1 MKTKK
6 YNLKTKISSLLFLI
20 LNFALVAQQSI
31 SGSFSSN
38 GNTRGYIGAIPDNLQ
53 TPLRLV
59 IMFCGATEN
68 ASQMQLRGYNNFL
81 GNNSMIIYPEP
92 FNATFGFDNSNGI
105 DDFQMVED
113 LITNIA
119 SNYTI
124 NVNDICIG
132 GFSNGG
138 VFTYN
143 LVCDFNS
150 PSSTRAYRFKSFA
163 VVSGAMEA
171 SNANITDCPIAN
183 ELPAIVFHGT
193 SDPVIPYNGGNVG
206 FPLNIQT
213 GATETTVNFW
223 ANTIN
228 NCTSTPMVTSLPNTN
243 TTDGSS
249 VELLNYDCATSE
261 ETLLY
266 RIIGGQHAWPSGN
279 ANFDIAQNRN
289 LDINASE
296 VISQFF
302 EDPTT
307 LSNNDFNNLENEIL
321 IYPNP
326 VKDFIV
332 VKSTYNL
339 DKIELFNLKGKV
351 IMSYDQPLTSIS
363 LESLESGIYLLKI
376 HAENRKIIKKIAKQ

>member
-1 MKTKK
+1 M
-6 YNLKTKISSLLFLI
+6 
-20 LNFALVAQQSI
+20 VAQQSI
-31 SGSFSSN
+31 SGSFSSD
-38 GNTRGYIGAIPDNLQ
+38 GTTRNYIGAIPDNPQ

-59 IMFCGATEN
+59 ILFSGALEN
-68 ASQMQLRGYNNFL
+68 ASQMVLRGYNNFL
-81 GNNSMIIYPEP
+81 GNNSMVVYPES
-92 FNATFGFDNSNGI
+92 FDTTLGFDNSVGI

-113 LITNIA
+113 LIAHIA

-143 LVCDFNS
+143 LVCEFNS
-150 PSSTRAYRFKSFA
+150 PTSTRAYTFKSFA
-163 VVSGAMEA
+163 VVSGAMQVG
-171 SNANITDCPIAN
+171 NTNTTDCPIAN
-183 ELPAIVFHGT
+183 ELPVIVFHGT

-228 NCTSTPMVTSLPNTN
+228 NCTSNPSITSLPDIN
-243 TTDGSS
+243 TTDGST
-249 VELLNYDCATSE
+249 VELFNYDCTTSE

-266 RIIGGQHAWPSGN
+266 RINGGQHAWPSGN

-296 VISQFF
+296 LISEFF
-302 EDPTT
+302 EDPST
-307 LSNNDFNNLENEIL
+307 LSNTVFTRSEHQLS

-326 VKDFIV
+326 VNDFMTMESNYTIDKMEMFTLSGKLV
-332 VKSTYNL
+332 NTYN
-339 DKIELFNLKGKV
+339 
-351 IMSYDQPLTSIS
+351 QPTETLS
-363 LESLESGIYLLKI
+363 LEGLEQGIYLLRI
-376 HAENRKIIKKIAKQ
+376 HTETGVTTKKIVKQ